1 MNGVIYDWQ
10 RSQNIGLSIRIKAS
24 MKNEM
29 KSAKLKWWDG
39 RIYFLTQANHVRV
52 SEKRGAIKIEITV
65 MITPELEN
73 QYAVN
78 EMWDLPCYFKEIRLS
93 NLQG

>member
-1 MNGVIYDWQ
+1 M
-10 RSQNIGLSIRIKAS
+10 
-24 MKNEM
+24 
-29 KSAKLKWWDG
+29 
-39 RIYFLTQANHVRV
+39 V

-78 EMWDLPCYFKEIRLS
+78 EMWDLPCYFKEMRLS
-93 NLQG
+93 DLQG